1 MRKGE
6 MQNCPNTAISF
17 NKLGLFEDIG
27 KQLRNNLANT
37 ETSIHLPYLRRGEA
51 CLEVMAKATFHC
63 FYELWVECQ
72 RLHGQ
77 ESLASSKQLL
87 RQYTHSQHRSGLW
100 PVMFADCGVQLW
112 RTRNDTVFNR
122 IQTPTVVIKVRIC
135 DNLRLWNCPS
145 RKDSRPLWL
154 F

>member
-72 RLHGQ
+72 RLHGANQ
-77 ESLASSKQLL
+77 ES
-87 RQYTHSQHRSGLW
+87 R
-100 PVMFADCGVQLW
+100 
-112 RTRNDTVFNR
+112 
-122 IQTPTVVIKVRIC
+122 
-135 DNLRLWNCPS
+135 
-145 RKDSRPLWL
+145 
-154 F
+154 